1 MCYLLLPLSTRQKIL
16 RCSFF
21 VQKMDNTVHWINHC
35 PADKSSENK
44 LHYPVDKEGLSSEQ
58 HHHHHHHH
66 LVTQPVSLISPLS
79 RAYIRWPTPPPSSA
93 TMIHQGFTRHMSTDS
108 RFCYSYVYSLIFF
121 IFSAGPLA
129 LARDHLTVDDEP
141 FFVLNSDVVCDF
153 PFKQMAE
160 FHKNHGKEGTIV
172 VSIHSFANYCFCIN
186 ANYILQLDAV
196 HANG

>member
-1 MCYLLLPLSTRQKIL
+1 MGTI
-16 RCSFF
+16 
-21 VQKMDNTVHWINHC
+21 
-35 PADKSSENK
+35 
-44 LHYPVDKEGLSSEQ
+44 
-58 HHHHHHHH
+58 
-66 LVTQPVSLISPLS
+66 
-79 RAYIRWPTPPPSSA
+79 
-93 TMIHQGFTRHMSTDS
+93 S

-186 ANYILQLDAV
+186 ANYILQLDVV